1 MENPDRLQF
10 VRVALDVPLARLFDY
25 AIEYVTKEDI
35 GRRVVVPFAN
45 RLVLGVIVAK
55 VEQPEFALDKIKKVH
70 QVLIDVPA
78 LSKELF
84 ALFTFCSEYY
94 HHPLGQVIFTA
105 LPARLRQVK
114 PFQTKV
120 LRYFQAKED
129 FRDTLSPRAVS
140 QHQLASHLLNPV
152 SEVTLKSLV
161 KGAGRH
167 IARWFEQGLIEEV
180 APPLEKIPAV
190 SQPMV
195 SLHPEQQEAVEKI
208 HAAQHFQ
215 AFLLYGV
222 TGSGKTEV
230 YLEAIAHRLEQGLQ
244 VLMLIPEINL
254 TPQLEAR
261 FKARF
266 ATARIV
272 SLHSHVSDTKR
283 ADIWLAAERG
293 EIDII
298 LGTRLSVFTPL
309 PRLGLIVVDE
319 EHDSS
324 FKQQEGLRYH
334 ARDVAVF
341 RAKLRDI
348 PIVMGSA
355 TPALESWYNAQ
366 KKRYQ
371 LLTLTKRA
379 AAFAQLPKIQLIH
392 TEKAPLLDGL
402 HPQVIEEID
411 QALARHEQVLVFLNR
426 RGYSPVLYCNQCG
439 WSAVCKRCSS
449 RLTVHLRSG
458 LLKCH
463 LCGHEALLY
472 RACLSCGNTDIKTI
486 GHGTQR
492 LEEALKNHFSNA
504 EVIRVDRDSMS
515 RKESWSETFERVKTG
530 RGQILVGTQM
540 LAKGHD
546 FPNLSLAIILNTDAA
561 LHSADFRAEERLFA
575 QLMQVAGRVGRAN
588 IPGKV
593 LLQTQQVTHPLYL
606 ALQQYDYAPFANR
619 LLEDRRIAH
628 FPPHCFQAILRAEA
642 HDIKVVLDFL
652 YEAKALAPPT
662 VDTVYDPVTALVQKM
677 AGKERAQLLIQDRSR
692 QRLQQFVTEWLSI
705 LEARKWKKVRWFI
718 EIDPMEV

>member
-1 MENPDRLQF
+1 MENSDRVQF
-10 VRVALDVPLARLFDY
+10 VRVALDVPLACLFDY
-25 AIEYVTKEDI
+25 AIDYVTKEDV
-35 GRRVVVPFAN
+35 GRRVLVPFAN
-45 RLVLGVIVAK
+45 RLALGVIVA
-55 VEQPEFALDKIKKVH
+55 VIEHSDIAPNKIKKIH
-70 QVLIDVPA
+70 QVLTEVPA
-78 LSKELF
+78 LSKALF
-84 ALFTFCSEYY
+84 ALFSFCSEYY

-105 LPARLRQVK
+105 LPTRLRQVK
-114 PFQTKV
+114 PFQAKV
-120 LRYFQAKED
+120 VRYFQAKQD
-129 FRDTLSPRAVS
+129 FRPILSPRAVI
-140 QHQLASHLLNPV
+140 QQQLASYLLKPV
-152 SEVTLKSLV
+152 SETTLKSLV
-161 KGAGRH
+161 NGASRY
-167 IARWFEQGLIEEV
+167 IARWLEQDLIEEV
-180 APPLEKIPAV
+180 PQAREDKTLISTSAV
-190 SQPMV
+190 A
-195 SLHPEQQEAVEKI
+195 LHAEQKEAVESI
-208 HAAQHFQ
+208 SAVQHFQ
-215 AFLLYGV
+215 PFLLYGV

-230 YLEAIAHRLEQGLQ
+230 YLEAIAHRLAQGLQ
-244 VLMLIPEINL
+244 VLVLIPEINL

-272 SLHSHVSDTKR
+272 GLHSHVNDGKR
-283 ADIWLAAERG
+283 ADIWLSAERG

-298 LGTRLSVFTPL
+298 LGTRLAVFTPL

-324 FKQQEGLRYH
+324 FKQQEGLRYQ

-341 RAKLRDI
+341 RAKLMNI
-348 PIVMGSA
+348 PIVLGSA

-366 KKRYQ
+366 RGRYQ
-371 LLTLTKRA
+371 LLSLTKRA
-379 AAFAQLPKIQLIH
+379 AASAQLPYIQLMS
-392 TEKAPLLDGL
+392 TQNTPLVDGL
-402 HPQVIEEID
+402 HPQVFEAID
-411 QALARHEQVLVFLNR
+411 QALVRDEQVLVFLNR

-449 RLTVHLRSG
+449 RLTVHLRAG
-458 LLKCH
+458 VLKCH

-472 RACLSCGNTDIKTI
+472 RACLSCGNTDIKTM

-492 LEEALKNHFSNA
+492 LEDALNNHFPQA
-504 EVIRVDRDSMS
+504 DVIRVDRDSMS
-515 RKESWSETFERVKTG
+515 GKGSWKETFERVKTG

-561 LHSADFRAEERLFA
+561 LYSADFRAEERLFA

-593 LLQTQQVTHPLYL
+593 LLQTQQINHPLYL

-619 LLEDRRIAH
+619 LLEDRRIVH
-628 FPPHCFQAILRAEA
+628 FPPHCFQAVLRAEA
-642 HDIKVVLDFL
+642 HDIKRVLDFL
-652 YEAKALAPPT
+652 YEAKALAPTT
-662 VDTVYDPVTALVQKM
+662 VDTVYDPVTALVQKL

-692 QRLQQFVTEWLSI
+692 QRLQHFVSEWLSI
-705 LEARKWKKVRWFI
+705 LKTCKWKQVRWFI